1 MDSKIIVTFAPQG
14 LASAD
19 ICADTEKDQA
29 ALEELLD
36 SIQPCLD
43 VADAI
48 LKKTSAGPRG

>member
-1 MDSKIIVTFAPQG
+1 MDSKIIVTFTPRG

-29 ALEELLD
+29 TLEELLD
-36 SIQPCLD
+36 SIRPCLD

-48 LKKTSAGPRG
+48 IRKTDPGAQG